1 MRLRTAALAAT
12 TVLGTG
18 AATLAAGRYAAD
30 AALRP
35 PRPRGDA
42 GSGPT
47 AGFEGTRLTV
57 HSHDD
62 GSIAV
67 TRSLAAN
74 LPGVYGLTGRG
85 VHAVVGPVLTD
96 ATAAQ
101 PRPHAV
107 VRELR
112 RVDRGRLS
120 TGTTVRLTPQ
130 VYVGDPGEALGTAY
144 ADAEIPGELGPLP
157 AWFVPGDRG
166 VWVIAVHGLG
176 ATREHPLALV
186 PFYRRFSVPVLDL
199 AYRGDPGAPPHPD
212 GIGHLGNS
220 EWRDL
225 DAALRYAVQ
234 HGARRVIL
242 HGWSSGATM
251 ALHTAANSP
260 LRDRV
265 AGLVLD
271 SPVLDWPATVR
282 ALAASRG
289 TPRAL
294 LPLVVRA
301 VQGRAGL
308 PEGRDVAVVDSAK
321 LAVPTLVLHGPDDTV
336 APVDSSRALAARR
349 PRLISLREIPDAP
362 HAAMWNADPHGYEE
376 ALRRFITPL
385 I

>member
-1 MRLRTAALAAT
+1 MRLRTAAWAAT
-12 TVLGTG
+12 SVLGTG

-35 PRPRGDA
+35 PRPRNDG
-42 GSGPT
+42 GSRPT

-62 GSIAV
+62 ARIAV
-67 TRSLAAN
+67 TRSLAAR

-85 VHAVVGPVLTD
+85 VHAVVGPVLED
-96 ATAAQ
+96 ATAAE

-120 TGTTVRLTPQ
+120 IGATVRLTPQ
-130 VYVGDPGEALGTAY
+130 VYVGDPGEALGIEY
-144 ADAEIPGELGPLP
+144 ADVEIPGELGPLP
-157 AWFVPGDRG
+157 AWFVPGDRSA
-166 VWVIAVHGLG
+166 WVITVHGLG
-176 ATREHPLALV
+176 ATREHPLTLL
-186 PFYRRFSVPVLDL
+186 PFYRSHSLPVLDL
-199 AYRGDPGAPPHPD
+199 AYRGDEGAPPSLD

-225 DAALRYAVQ
+225 DAAIRYAVE
-234 HGARRVIL
+234 HGAQRVIL

-251 ALHTAANSP
+251 ALHAATNSP

-265 AGLVLD
+265 VGLVLD
-271 SPVLDWPATVR
+271 SPVLEWSRTVR
-282 ALAASRG
+282 ALASSRG

-308 PEGRDVAVVDSAK
+308 PEGRDAPLVDPAK
-321 LAVPTLVLHGPDDTV
+321 LTVPTLLLHGPADTI
-336 APVDSSRALAARR
+336 APWDGSRALAAHRQK
-349 PRLISLREIPDAP
+349 LVSLHKIAHAP

-376 ALRRFITPL
+376 KLRRFLTPFM
-385 I
+385 

>member
-18 AATLAAGRYAAD
+18 VATLAAGRYAAD

-62 GSIAV
+62 GKVAV
-67 TRSLAAN
+67 TRSLAAQ

-85 VHAVVGPVLTD
+85 VHAVVGPVLAD
-96 ATAAQ
+96 ATAAR

-120 TGTTVRLTPQ
+120 VGTTVRLTPQ

-144 ADAEIPGELGPLP
+144 ADVEIPGELGPLP

-186 PFYRRFSVPVLDL
+186 PFYRRFSVPVLDI
-199 AYRGDPGAPPHPD
+199 AYRGDPGAPPYPD

-308 PEGRDVAVVDSAK
+308 PEGRDVAVVDSAR

-336 APVDSSRALAARR
+336 ASVDSSRALAARR
-349 PRLISLREIPDAP
+349 PRLISLREVPDAP

>member
-12 TVLGTG
+12 SVLGTG

-35 PRPRGDA
+35 PRPRSDG
-42 GSGPT
+42 GSRPT

-57 HSHDD
+57 HSHDE
-62 GSIAV
+62 SRISV
-67 TRSLAAN
+67 TRSLAAR

-85 VHAVVGPVLTD
+85 IHAVVGPVLED
-96 ATAAQ
+96 ETAAE

-112 RVDRGRLS
+112 RIDRGRLS
-120 TGTTVRLTPQ
+120 AGATVRLTPQ
-130 VYVGDPGEALGTAY
+130 VYVGTPGEALGAEY
-144 ADAEIPGELGPLP
+144 ADVEIPGELGPLP
-157 AWFVPGDRG
+157 AWFMPGDRNA
-166 VWVIAVHGLG
+166 WVITVHGLG
-176 ATREHPLALV
+176 ATREHPLTLL
-186 PFYRRFSVPVLDL
+186 PFYRRYSVPVLDI
-199 AYRGDPGAPPHPD
+199 AYRGDAGAPPPLD

-225 DAALRYAVQ
+225 DAAIRYAVQ
-234 HGARRVIL
+234 HGAQRVIL

-251 ALHTAANSP
+251 ALHAAANSP

-271 SPVLDWPATVR
+271 SPVLDWPRTVR
-282 ALAASRG
+282 ALALSRG

-308 PEGRDVAVVDSAK
+308 PEGRDAALVDPAK
-321 LAVPTLVLHGPDDTV
+321 LTVPALLLHGPADTI
-336 APVDSSRALAARR
+336 APWDSSRALAAHR
-349 PRLISLREIPDAP
+349 PKLVSLHKVPHAP

-376 ALRRFITPL
+376 KLRRFLTPFM
-385 I
+385 